1 MRWCISP
8 NNPWNLHN
16 AISADRIYRERE
28 ETAGYSYAR
37 FDEGTKCQYLLLFL
51 DLPYLEELRLNISV
65 QDG

>member
-1 MRWCISP
+1 MEF
-8 NNPWNLHN
+8 LHK

-28 ETAGYSYAR
+28 ETVGFSYAR
-37 FDEGTKCQYLLLFL
+37 FDEGTKCQYKLLFIAFYL